1 MRSRL
6 VGVGL
11 AALAALAACA
21 SAAPIS
27 MRTGPRDFSP
37 EDYEDVYDGW
47 TRSEHDFSWRRLTD
61 VLRVSATF
69 ESWEFRWAYVVRYA
83 YDYSLDTA
91 ARDEMLRTTL
101 EDARRNHRF
110 FVTLIG
116 ENFREGNLASRHSA
130 WRVLLVDEEG
140 RQTPPR
146 EIERIRHPSAA
157 DRVYFPSVNP
167 HRETFRIAF
176 PAVRDD
182 GVPTIAPDAREIV
195 LLFAGARGRVELRW
209 ELDSSPSEAD

>member
-1 MRSRL
+1 MKSRL

-11 AALAALAACA
+11 AALTVSACA
-21 SAAPIS
+21 QAATIS
-27 MRTGPRDFSP
+27 MRGGTRDFAP
-37 EDYEDVYDGW
+37 EDYEDVYDAW

-83 YDYSLDTA
+83 YDYSLDTR
-91 ARDEMLRTTL
+91 ARHEMLRTSL
-101 EDARRNHRF
+101 DDARHNHRF

-116 ENFREGNLASRHSA
+116 ENFREGNIASRHSA
-130 WRVLLVDEEG
+130 WRVLLVDDTG
-140 RQTPPR
+140 GQTPPR

-167 HRETFRIAF
+167 HRDTFRISF

-182 GVPTIAPDAREIV
+182 GTPSIPPGSSEIV

-209 ELDSSPSEAD
+209 ELDPVTSPAE